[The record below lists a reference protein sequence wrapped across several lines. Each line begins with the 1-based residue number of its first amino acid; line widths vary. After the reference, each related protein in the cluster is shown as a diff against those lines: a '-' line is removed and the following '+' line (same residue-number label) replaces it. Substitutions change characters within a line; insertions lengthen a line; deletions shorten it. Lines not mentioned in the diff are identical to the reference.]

1 MGEGIHAMVDLTFF
15 FRKKLY
21 TVGCATMCFKSEV
34 ILMMG
39 FAFSMKQMHFCFQWF
54 NYLVIVCS
62 KSLSE
67 PPILDPVLPAKDF
80 CFGHPGKKTITNKQ
94 TRLVKLILIGQKIR
108 ENYQNILINF
118 KYFENYLDNTG
129 SQTLSGTHLEGFFMI
144 TVYRH
149 VHPEIPKKLKN

>member
-1 MGEGIHAMVDLTFF
+1 MTQFCQQKIFAS
-15 FRKKLY
+15 
-21 TVGCATMCFKSEV
+21 ATLE
-34 ILMMG
+34 
-39 FAFSMKQMHFCFQWF
+39 
-54 NYLVIVCS
+54 
-62 KSLSE
+62 
-67 PPILDPVLPAKDF
+67 
-80 CFGHPGKKTITNKQ
+80 KKTITNKQ

-149 VHPEIPKKLKN
+149 VHPEIPKKINLESTNTVNVTLIIQNGYSICVYRFAHPEIPKYVQILN